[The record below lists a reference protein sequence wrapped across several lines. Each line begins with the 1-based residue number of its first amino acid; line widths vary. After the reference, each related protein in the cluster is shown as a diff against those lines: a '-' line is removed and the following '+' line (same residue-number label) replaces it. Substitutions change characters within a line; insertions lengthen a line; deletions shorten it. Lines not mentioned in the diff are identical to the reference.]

1 MATEKLTI
9 AVLGAGN
16 IGGTLGPKWVAAG
29 HRVVFGV
36 RDPNGTHAE
45 TVRSKLGDRAVI
57 GTVEDA
63 LSYNPEVV
71 VLALPGMVAD
81 TMIAK
86 QC

>member
-1 MATEKLTI
+1 M
-9 AVLGAGN
+9 
-16 IGGTLGPKWVAAG
+16 
-29 HRVVFGV
+29 

-63 LSYNPEVV
+63 LSHNPEVV